1 MVSPILQIVKSCVK
15 IMWHV
20 MIGGCETNV
29 LHPIF
34 IKFGLLFYIVSDDTR
49 KNYNSM
55 LVHDGSS

>member
-34 IKFGLLFYIVSDDTR
+34 IKFGLLF
-49 KNYNSM
+49 
-55 LVHDGSS
+55 